1 MGQASLNS
9 YIFKELIFQDLEL
22 SEVWSYSQ
30 VQWVGQIDELQL
42 VKILLEEHTQKK
54 KKNKTKLEQLSS
66 EPLYWNLKGELY
78 D

>member
-9 YIFKELIFQDLEL
+9 YIFQELIFQDLEL

-42 VKILLEEHTQKK
+42 VKILLEEHTQNKK
-54 KKNKTKLEQLSS
+54 KKLEQLSS